1 MNNDLFDNNINL
13 VNKIVN
19 KMNYGYVDKDDLTQ
33 AGLIG
38 LYKATLK
45 YKKEINNNF
54 ISYASI
60 YIINEIKDELRNNKL
75 IKLNKNIIKIKKY
88 LYEHENLSLSQVA
101 NNLNVSIDS
110 VNLALIYKKDIVSL
124 NEVIDEEELIDNIED
139 KYEKYNYLSEILKL
153 DSLSK
158 KILILKYYKNYSQSE
173 ISKLLNCSQSK
184 VSRIET
190 KALRIIKNKLL

>member
-54 ISYASI
+54 ISFWRYFFI
-60 YIINEIKDELRNNKL
+60 R
-75 IKLNKNIIKIKKY
+75 
-88 LYEHENLSLSQVA
+88 VA
-101 NNLNVSIDS
+101 
-110 VNLALIYKKDIVSL
+110 
-124 NEVIDEEELIDNIED
+124 
-139 KYEKYNYLSEILKL
+139 EILL
-153 DSLSK
+153 INYFFCASCRNGNSN
-158 KILILKYYKNYSQSE
+158 LILF
-173 ISKLLNCSQSK
+173 
-184 VSRIET
+184 
-190 KALRIIKNKLL
+190 

>member
-60 YIINEIKDELRNNKL
+60 YIINEIKD
-75 IKLNKNIIKIKKY
+75 
-88 LYEHENLSLSQVA
+88 
-101 NNLNVSIDS
+101 D
-110 VNLALIYKKDIVSL
+110 
-124 NEVIDEEELIDNIED
+124 VIDGNNATVTAEITVTDFRKVMNESESYMNNNITEFSD
-139 KYEKYNYLSEILKL
+139 EQGNYS
-153 DSLSK
+153 
-158 KILILKYYKNYSQSE
+158 ILKYNDYRLE
-173 ISKLLNCSQSK
+173 RLNNAKDKIKYTIYLNLTK
-184 VSRIET
+184 VNDEWVLNDIDQIT
-190 KALRIIKNKLL
+190 YDKINGTYFY

>member
-139 KYEKYNYLSEILKL
+139 KYETNNYLSEILKL

-190 KALRIIKNKLL
+190 KALKIIKNKLL